1 MKKEDDRTK
10 QALERYTA
18 VAPAAKSGMSREEA
32 SEAWTEI
39 REMRARNVSS
49 GAPDVS
55 MRTLRRW
62 AAAYRDEGLEGLYRK
77 ERSDTGSA
85 RALRSNV
92 FQRAIELKEELPG
105 HSVRQIIDIRKT
117 ER

>member
-39 REMRARNVSS
+39 REMRARNMSS
-49 GAPDVS
+49 
-55 MRTLRRW
+55 
-62 AAAYRDEGLEGLYRK
+62 
-77 ERSDTGSA
+77 
-85 RALRSNV
+85 
-92 FQRAIELKEELPG
+92 
-105 HSVRQIIDIRKT
+105 SVPKAFM
-117 ER
+117 